1 LIRCQLNNTDEIERT
16 LQILLPSLLILIDST
31 YYRKEPT
38 MNNELISKQQLQDRY
53 GVCKKTILKWIQMYE
68 LPMIEITQ
76 HRKYIRMSD
85 VLKFESDRMNGS
97 DVWLQHPSLWIL
109 TEQKV
114 NQNR

>member
-1 LIRCQLNNTDEIERT
+1 
-16 LQILLPSLLILIDST
+16 
-31 YYRKEPT
+31 

-97 DVWLQHPSLWIL
+97 DV
-109 TEQKV
+109 
-114 NQNR
+114 